1 MRLFMNEE
9 VAVIFT
15 EILMIIIAIGV
26 GAAAG
31 YTARK
36 RAAEAQIGSAES

>member
-1 MRLFMNEE
+1 MTPYTKNIKIYKNMRLFMNEE

-31 YTARK
+31 
-36 RAAEAQIGSAES
+36 